1 MQSISSDVY
10 GGADLGPGSIV
21 RLVLESVVPH
31 RLDDAR
37 WAELLSAESGRLATV
52 VEEATRPGSK
62 GSSTS
67 PWVAAADASATRA
80 QASAAAAQFAAV
92 RAASPAAAAPPSLSL
107 SMSASSSVAPSQPSP
122 RATASVK
129 STDVSNQRTTV
140 SLADFLSSLRLDVYA
155 AALRNLGVESIED
168 LAEIRPEDFDQI
180 GMRELHRRRL
190 MDAVGRWKLSVPAR
204 QHTGA
209 PTATPDSA
217 PSPHSPGGHHVWH
230 VSLMRR
236 RHGLFFS
243 ISTYLAPYDIP
254 RPPTFRNMP
263 RLTVTSTITTTPRM
277 LLNGRSQRRAEESLS
292 THLQP
297 RQQNLTLSRQCT

>member
-1 MQSISSDVY
+1 MTLLQSISSDVY
-10 GGADLGPGSIV
+10 GGADRGPGSIV

-37 WAELLSAESGRLATV
+37 WAELLSAESGRLASV
-52 VEEATRPGSK
+52 VEEATRPGTI

-67 PWVAAADASATRA
+67 PWVAAADASAARA

-92 RAASPAAAAPPSLSL
+92 RAASPAAAAPPPLSL

-129 STDVSNQRTTV
+129 STEVSTERATV

-155 AALRNLGVESIED
+155 PALSNLGVESIED

-204 QHTGA
+204 QHTGTS
-209 PTATPDSA
+209 TATPKSA
-217 PSPHSPGGHHVWH
+217 PSPHSPGGHVWH
-230 VSLMRR
+230 VSLMKRR
-236 RHGLFFS
+236 RRGLLSS
-243 ISTYLAPYDIP
+243 ISNNLDPATSLLHPYPHFP
-254 RPPTFRNMP
+254 RP
-263 RLTVTSTITTTPRM
+263 
-277 LLNGRSQRRAEESLS
+277 
-292 THLQP
+292 
-297 RQQNLTLSRQCT
+297 